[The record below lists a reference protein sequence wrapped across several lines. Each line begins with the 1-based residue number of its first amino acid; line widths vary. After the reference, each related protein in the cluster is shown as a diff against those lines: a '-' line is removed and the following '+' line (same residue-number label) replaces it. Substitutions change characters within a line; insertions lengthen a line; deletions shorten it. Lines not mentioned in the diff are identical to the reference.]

1 MVITTPPLVNSEGY
15 TFSILAT
22 DTLDGTGTSATYPLN
37 ASGRTE
43 IPASDKPARFF
54 RLRVEEK

>member
-1 MVITTPPLVNSEGY
+1 MNTEGY

-22 DTLDGTGTSATYPLN
+22 DTLDGTGASATYPLN

-43 IPASDKPARFF
+43 IPASDNPARFF
-54 RLRVEEK
+54 RLRAVEQ